1 MKKMLNGVLM
11 DMTSEEVILKN
22 KHTEEWL
29 KEQSKNEEQ
38 SKNNETIQAP
48 YIEQRRNA
56 YPPVGDQLDMLWH
69 TIDKDE
75 KLQGKYFDFYQ
86 TLKTVKVKFPKK

>member
-29 KEQSKNEEQ
+29 KEQSQ
-38 SKNNETIQAP
+38 NNETITEQAP
-48 YIEQRRNA
+48 YINQRRNA
-56 YPPVGDQLDMLWH
+56 YPEIGDQLDMLWH
-69 TIDKDE
+69 SIDQDPQLKS
-75 KLQGKYFDFYQ
+75 KYFDFYEAI
-86 TLKTVKVKFPKK
+86 KAVKVKHPKNG